1 MHLSKSSKTKIL
13 PHIIIREIAKSSH
26 PDICSNEHT
35 DCIVDFFSI
44 EVMVHQ
50 E

>member
-1 MHLSKSSKTKIL
+1 MYLSKSSKTEIL
-13 PHIIIREIAKSSH
+13 PHIIIGEVTKPSH

-35 DCIVDFFSI
+35 NRIVDLFSI

-50 E
+50 K